1 MSSQY
6 DEMVTGTG
14 AIRPHWRGL
23 MDTVFSL
30 TSEQLGEKLARASIQ
45 MADDEI
51 VALPEAHPTGA
62 APSLDLLPLI
72 LPEAEWESIADGLVQ
87 RAQLLEMILADLY
100 GPQRFIKEGLLPPY
114 LVLGNPEFLRPLMHV
129 EPPRGAPRLDFYAAD
144 LVRLPS
150 GEWRVF
156 ADRTQAPSG
165 AGYALHKRNVL
176 ARTFPEV
183 FRSAPV
189 RRLDSF
195 IELWRAS
202 LHAIGAGGTEA
213 PQVALLTPGPYN
225 DAYFEHVFL
234 ARALGITLVQS
245 SDLTVRGNC
254 VYLKTLGGLSK
265 VDVIYRRVNGD
276 FCDSLE
282 LREDS
287 TLGVAGLVQAARH
300 HNVAILNMPGTA
312 LVESPAFTPFLP
324 SLAQRLLGQDLLLHA
339 VTTWWCGQKG
349 PLGEVREALD
359 QFALH
364 NVFDPDP
371 VPVEPALLS
380 KGKRAEFEARLLQYP
395 ERFVARERMVPS
407 VTPCLAHDF
416 ASHGRERLVPKPVVL
431 RVMAVWHEGEW
442 YALPG
447 GSARIVAGDSIYR
460 NMLRHSD
467 AIKDTWVLSEH
478 TADIQIPAVTTALP
492 TTTQVSRRDV
502 SLRSRTADDLFWL
515 GRYVERLDSGLRQ
528 FVAALER
535 VVSGGLG
542 ARHQA
547 ELKRLAGALMRT
559 GWIDPEVAAAPI
571 YAGKFLNGVAAGAGG
586 MSPMR
591 SCIAGIRRLTLD
603 ARDQLSLDMWRSL
616 QRLANAAEWHFE
628 HMSREPDRL
637 LESLKLML
645 EHIAAFAGLAAENM
659 VRGAAWRFLDLGRR
673 IERGIASAQSVGG
686 VMTGPASQVE
696 AGLRL
701 SLELCDSI
709 NAYLTLYPAEMYYG
723 QALEFVLANRSN
735 PRALLYQLGEIS
747 SHLREQTN
755 GRASVETG
763 ELSSLIEA
771 VEHFPLE
778 ISHASDMEVHE
789 EDLFNLLD
797 RAVVCLMDLSD
808 SISRAFF
815 THIAASRSTGLS
827 SASVSAVPYSIA
839 APVPAEMKP

>member
-23 MDTVFSL
+23 METVFSL
-30 TSEQLGEKLARASIQ
+30 TSEQLAEKLARASIQ

-51 VALPEAHPTGA
+51 VALPDAHPSA
-62 APSLDLLPLI
+62 PAPSLDLLPLI
-72 LPEAEWESIADGLVQ
+72 LPESEWETIADGLVQ
-87 RAQLLEMILADLY
+87 RARLLEMILADLY
-100 GPQRFIKEGLLPPY
+100 GPQRFIDEGLLPPY
-114 LVLGNPEFLRPLMHV
+114 LIYGNPEFLRPLRHV
-129 EPPRGAPRLDFYAAD
+129 EAPRGAPRLYFYATD

-165 AGYALHKRNVL
+165 AGYALHKRSVL

-195 IELWRAS
+195 MELWRSS
-202 LHAIGAGGTEA
+202 LHAVGGSSPDTS
-213 PQVALLTPGPYN
+213 QTALLTPGPYN

-245 SDLTVRGNC
+245 SDLTVRGDC
-254 VYLKTLGGLSK
+254 VYLKTLGGLTK
-265 VDVIYRRVNGD
+265 VDVIYRRVDGN

-287 TLGVAGLVQAARH
+287 ALGVAGLVQAARQQ
-300 HNVAILNMPGTA
+300 NVAVLNMPGVA
-312 LVESPAFTPFLP
+312 LVESSAFTPFLP
-324 SLAQRLLGQDLLLHA
+324 NLAKRLLGQDLLLHA

-349 PLGEVREALD
+349 PLAEVREALD

-380 KGKRAEFEARLLQYP
+380 KAKRADFEARLLGHP
-395 ERFVARERMVPS
+395 ERFVARERIAPS
-407 VTPCLAHDF
+407 LTPCLANDF
-416 ASHGRERLVPKPVVL
+416 AAHGGERLVPKPVVL
-431 RVMAVWHEGEW
+431 RVMAVWHDGEW

-447 GSARIVAGDSIYR
+447 GSARIVTGDSIYR

-478 TADIQIPAVTTALP
+478 ASDIHIPAATSIPSA
-492 TTTQVSRRDV
+492 SARIERHEI

-528 FVAALER
+528 FVAALDR
-535 VVSGGLG
+535 IVSGGLG

-547 ELKRLAGALMRT
+547 ELKRLAAALKRT
-559 GWIDPEVAAAPI
+559 GWIEPETATAPVYAA
-571 YAGKFLNGVAAGAGG
+571 KFLDGIASAAEGKL
-586 MSPMR
+586 PMR
-591 SCIAGIRRLTLD
+591 MCVDGIRRLTL
-603 ARDQLSLDMWRSL
+603 ASRDQLSLDMWRSL
-616 QRLANAAEWHFE
+616 QRLTNTAEWHFD
-628 HMSREPDRL
+628 HSSREPDRL
-637 LESLKLML
+637 LESITILL
-645 EHIAAFAGLAAENM
+645 EHIAAFSGLAAENM

-673 IERGIASAQSVGG
+673 IERGVACSQAVGG
-686 VMTGPASQVE
+686 VMMGPASQVE

-709 NAYLTLYPAEMYYG
+709 NAYVTQYPAEIYYA
-723 QALEFVLANRSN
+723 QALAFVLADRSN
-735 PRALLYQLGEIS
+735 PRALLYQLARIS
-747 SHLREQTN
+747 SHLQEQTD
-755 GRASVETG
+755 GRHSVETIG
-763 ELSSLIEA
+763 LTSLIEA
-771 VEHFPLE
+771 VEKFPLE

-789 EDLFNLLD
+789 EALFDLLD
-797 RAVVCLMDLSD
+797 RAVACLMELSN
-808 SISRAFF
+808 SITRVFF
-815 THIAASRSTGLS
+815 THIALARSTGLS
-827 SASVSAVPYSIA
+827 GRPPAMPFSIPAPVSAEV
-839 APVPAEMKP
+839 KL